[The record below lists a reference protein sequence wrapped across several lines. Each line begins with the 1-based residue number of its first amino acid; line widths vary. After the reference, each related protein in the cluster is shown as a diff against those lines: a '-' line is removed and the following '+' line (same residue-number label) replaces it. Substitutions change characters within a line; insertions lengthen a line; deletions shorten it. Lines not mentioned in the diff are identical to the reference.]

1 MNSELT
7 SLSQKT
13 EPGHIDVFCFKLLF
27 FNRTF
32 SYPSSQPQKLTTV
45 LGSSIRLLVAVN
57 TSSKHIT
64 NRISVIY
71 TYCVMFS
78 IIIYPFSLLKTKDKK
93 SWFSFNK
100 SPNTWLYIC
109 HVTIYPLTRV
119 KSRIQSFTYV
129 YFSSANVRSLF
140 SLKNNSNTKLHW
152 NAIDCNL
159 QHSFCQ
165 TLTHSWN
172 EASTLYSDNPPLSMG
187 LHSRL
192 DLPSFSYSSI
202 ACFVRSSESDTF
214 TSSFLSHSHTHL
226 ILPHLHPPTLL
237 FFTSIPHSHSSSTG
251 SLAAADHL
259 PGSRCP
265 GRALSVFIPLL
276 EDK

>member
-1 MNSELT
+1 
-7 SLSQKT
+7 
-13 EPGHIDVFCFKLLF
+13 
-27 FNRTF
+27 
-32 SYPSSQPQKLTTV
+32 
-45 LGSSIRLLVAVN
+45 
-57 TSSKHIT
+57 
-64 NRISVIY
+64 
-71 TYCVMFS
+71 MFS
-78 IIIYPFSLLKTKDKK
+78 IIIYPFSLLKTKEKK
-93 SWFSFNK
+93 LLLKTVVTSMKPWLGFNK

-129 YFSSANVRSLF
+129 YFSSANVHALF

-152 NAIDCNL
+152 NAIDCDL

-172 EASTLYSDNPPLSMG
+172 EASALYSDTPPLSMG

-214 TSSFLSHSHTHL
+214 TSSSLSHSHTHTWSS
-226 ILPHLHPPTLL
+226 PTSTLL
-237 FFTSIPHSHSSSTG
+237 LFYFSPPSLTHIP
-251 SLAAADHL
+251 
-259 PGSRCP
+259 
-265 GRALSVFIPLL
+265 PLL
-276 EDK
+276 AHWLPQIISQAPGAQARPCLFSFPSWRTSNLGEREG

>member
-1 MNSELT
+1 
-7 SLSQKT
+7 
-13 EPGHIDVFCFKLLF
+13 
-27 FNRTF
+27 
-32 SYPSSQPQKLTTV
+32 
-45 LGSSIRLLVAVN
+45 
-57 TSSKHIT
+57 
-64 NRISVIY
+64 
-71 TYCVMFS
+71 MFS
-78 IIIYPFSLLKTKDKK
+78 IIIYPFSLLKTKEKK
-93 SWFSFNK
+93 LLLKTVVTSMKPWLGFNK

-129 YFSSANVRSLF
+129 YFSSANVHALF

-152 NAIDCNL
+152 NAIDCDL
-159 QHSFCQ
+159 QHCFCQ

-172 EASTLYSDNPPLSMG
+172 EASALYSDTPPLSPLSPWPSVLFLQQHRLLCALVWIWH
-187 LHSRL
+187 LHQL
-192 DLPSFSYSSI
+192 LSFS
-202 ACFVRSSESDTF
+202 F
-214 TSSFLSHSHTHL
+214 THTHL

-265 GRALSVFIPLL
+265 GQALSVFIPLL